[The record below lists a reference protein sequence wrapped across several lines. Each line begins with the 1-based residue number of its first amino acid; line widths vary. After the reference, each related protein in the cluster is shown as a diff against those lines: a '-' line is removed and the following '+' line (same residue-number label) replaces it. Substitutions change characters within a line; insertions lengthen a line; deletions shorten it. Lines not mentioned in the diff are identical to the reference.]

1 MKNLLV
7 LFLFLS
13 CNSVFAQPNL
23 AWKSVAPGVWSAKVG
38 KPDPFN
44 FYTAIQTKPRIGALQ
59 LMEAV
64 NFPLPK
70 NDIKATIIDGKT
82 YEALYG
88 SRNEVWDGKSY
99 KTTGGLTKSEL
110 ITNKRGKIISR
121 RKSIEEK
128 INNKFETIQKK

>member
-1 MKNLLV
+1 MNTLKRNMHAKNKDGL
-7 LFLFLS
+7 
-13 CNSVFAQPNL
+13 
-23 AWKSVAPGVWSAKVG
+23 
-38 KPDPFN
+38 
-44 FYTAIQTKPRIGALQ
+44 Y
-59 LMEAV
+59 
-64 NFPLPK
+64 
-70 NDIKATIIDGKT
+70 IIDGKT

-128 INNKFETIQKK
+128 INNKFEKINQAKMIPV